1 MVFDPRPFSIE
12 DGLFVDLCNS
22 SPRVSTPASE
32 IVSSNWS
39 KITDMS
45 KPLYHTTNE
54 GVCVY
59 VCVCVCVINA
69 HLAYIITT
77 TESMTYTFSVLTG
90 DSGKSGTRTC
100 TYKVTCRAVLREH
113 LTPPPSAT
121 HEEAKGA
128 PEAPLGA
135 GGAGAGAF
143 TYTHRDVILYALGG
157 GCGLVFGPLRVM
169 LQHLLHFQLEPPCH
183 RLILLNSS
191 SCMKVT
197 RTSPCCLHLLSSLP
211 RYEEWSGDWL
221 LSFSVDILLFQ

>member
-1 MVFDPRPFSIE
+1 M
-12 DGLFVDLCNS
+12 C
-22 SPRVSTPASE
+22 
-32 IVSSNWS
+32 
-39 KITDMS
+39 
-45 KPLYHTTNE
+45 
-54 GVCVY
+54 

-100 TYKVTCRAVLREH
+100 TYKVTCRVVLREH

-121 HEEAKGA
+121 HEEAKSA

-169 LQHLLHFQLEPPCH
+169 VQHLLHFQLEPPCH

-211 RYEEWSGDWL
+211 RYGEWSGDWL
-221 LSFSVDILLFQ
+221 LSYSVDILLFLYSWTLLYDNMHACISFYLACDSSKNTCVSHVHVVVVSHGIGQMVPNLICKFFF